1 MRARRLARESAL
13 QLLYQWEGSQ
23 TEGETADLSKTIETF
38 WKGKEAETST
48 REFAGQLFRGALARQ
63 KEIDGLIEKHA
74 QHWKIDRIAAID
86 RNILRLG
93 IFELLAYPETPRAV
107 VIDEALEVAKRFSAA
122 ESSEF
127 INGILDAVR
136 KSLESTAPEQA

>member
-1 MRARRLARESAL
+1 MGARRQARESAL
-13 QLLYQWEGSQ
+13 QLLYQWEGSRWG
-23 TEGETADLSKTIETF
+23 GEEVEPGSVIAIFWQGKQADDATRAF
-38 WKGKEAETST
+38 AE
-48 REFAGQLFRGALARQ
+48 ELFRGALARRE
-63 KEIDGLIEKHA
+63 EIDALIEKQA
-74 QHWKIDRIAAID
+74 EHWKVERMAAID

-122 ESSEF
+122 ESAEF

-136 KSLESTAPEQA
+136 KSLDTSASV